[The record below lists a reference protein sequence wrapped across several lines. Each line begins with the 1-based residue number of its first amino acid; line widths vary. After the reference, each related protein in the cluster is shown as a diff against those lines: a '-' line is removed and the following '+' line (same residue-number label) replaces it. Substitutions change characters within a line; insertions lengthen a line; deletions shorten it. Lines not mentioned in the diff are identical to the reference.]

1 MTDAVNLRERVK
13 EPPSPLLVES
23 YYRGSVARAQHYV
36 FAHEMWVHLAHGLM
50 LERQGIVSRDAM
62 AQILPEIIAMADS
75 GPDAVPVD
83 YRQEDLYS
91 YVEKL
96 IIQKLGPDIGGRLHT

>member
-1 MTDAVNLRERVK
+1 
-13 EPPSPLLVES
+13 
-23 YYRGSVARAQHYV
+23 
-36 FAHEMWVHLAHGLM
+36 
-50 LERQGIVSRDAM
+50 M
-62 AQILPEIIAMADS
+62 AQILPEIIAMADA

-96 IIQKLGPDIGGRLHT
+96 IIQKLGPDIGGRLHTGRSRNDLNATTWRMALRRASPQLSVSMPTSR